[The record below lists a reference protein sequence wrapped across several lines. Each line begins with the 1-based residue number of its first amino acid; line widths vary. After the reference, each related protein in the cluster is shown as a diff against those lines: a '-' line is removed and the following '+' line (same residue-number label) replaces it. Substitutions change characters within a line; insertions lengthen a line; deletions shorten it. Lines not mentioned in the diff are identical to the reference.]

1 MTYPYN
7 DAYLAKFCTLDRET
21 RAAADVAIMGTFSA
35 EWTERL
41 VVARTYVIACQE
53 NQASPDDL
61 FTAKLKTYRSEFDK
75 LLPLAQAAADE
86 AAGTQSG
93 GGVFSIPLERA

>member
-7 DAYLAKFCTLDRET
+7 DAYLAKFCTKDRET
-21 RAAADVAIMGTFSA
+21 RAIADVAIMGTFSV

-61 FTAKLKTYRSEFDK
+61 FTAKLKTYRGEFDK
-75 LLPLAQAAADE
+75 LLPMAKAAADE
-86 AAGTQSG
+86 LAGTHSG
-93 GGVFSIPLERA
+93 GGVFSVPLERA